1 MITSTPA
8 LRHSNLALQCTRK
21 LRRSLAALLLSIL
34 TAFNIS
40 AVTTG
45 EYAVQLVGITPEP
58 GSTVTS
64 LDSFTL
70 HFDMSDFFEKT
81 GNIDDG
87 TWGIIHSIPRFYLYY
102 GEDTSGEK
110 LAQVTMSYN
119 ENSDLFIPSNSITI
133 SFPEHITLIPGK
145 KYTLSV
151 GSRFYIAQKGVSN
164 SEYATGSRL
173 ELRKDVRTFTYEAA
187 VDEHAS
193 FDVLTEITPESYADI
208 EDLSEVAI
216 KFREAVVVNGDPV
229 ASLTN
234 AKNATESAS
243 STSIVSDPSDPTR
256 IIISFD
262 PQKLY
267 TSNTYNLTIPAGA
280 FSPVSN
286 PEVTSNEISAI
297 YKGAAFREFGIHSL
311 SPENGSTIFPAMI
324 TLIPDFPQ
332 GTGFTYLSKQ
342 PTYDIRL
349 YKGNDTTGEP
359 LASFVGEISSN
370 VYNAVEYDI
379 NYEYEP
385 GTEYTFVVDD
395 DLFKAY
401 EIGGNGK
408 YLTDYKFKGTELHYT
423 TLGRDD
429 LPQLEFI
436 SSSIEDGAELE
447 MLDRFD
453 IKFAP
458 YTVNGQTYSLAAGTT
473 NRWSLLDVTGGQ
485 VKEIKNSTLTYKK
498 DFVLD
503 FSLKTP
509 LYAGHDYRIVIPAG
523 AISVANKFVS
533 GFIANDEITVNFK
546 GATDPVG
553 MAVNGASIVPDCE
566 LNALSIVAFHLPVNA
581 EATKNATMKLISG
594 DTTVKEATLSV
605 ANSGKTAMAIADFSD
620 ADHIPFTPEAAT
632 AYTVVMPEGSVTGPD
647 GVLTNPEQTVA
658 FKGLTPAAAAEFVNV
673 DYTVGGY
680 ASTTYQ
686 ALKDSSIAVAVNP
699 EAGWEIDALTLDGTD
714 VTADIADG
722 IYTTPALTAD
732 SQLALTL
739 RYTDLL
745 YTEDEMSGTVTP
757 EGTTLKAWSENGCI
771 IVEGIEKDDLVSV
784 YNLSGAT
791 LVSFRAT
798 NSRSTIEL
806 PAGEVYIVRVN
817 ETAMKLLNK

>member
-21 LRRSLAALLLSIL
+21 LRRPLAALLLTIL

-40 AVTTG
+40 AVKVG
-45 EYAVQLVGITPEP
+45 EYAVKLVGITPEP
-58 GSTVTS
+58 GSTVST

-70 HFDMSDFFEKT
+70 HFDMSDFFEKS

-87 TWGIIHSIPRFYLYY
+87 TWGVAQIYEDIYLYK
-102 GEDTSGEK
+102 GEGTSGEK
-110 LAQVTMSYN
+110 IAQSTAMYDQYTDEFVPGPDMTLSL
-119 ENSDLFIPSNSITI
+119 DQPTR
-133 SFPEHITLIPGK
+133 LIPGE
-145 KYTLSV
+145 KYTLSI
-151 GSRFYIAQKGVSN
+151 GSMFCIAQKNKSN
-164 SEYATGSRL
+164 STIENGSMLNLYGIPQLYTYTASADL
-173 ELRKDVRTFTYEAA
+173 EAEFDDLYILTPENNSSI
-187 VDEHAS
+187 DE
-193 FDVLTEITPESYADI
+193 LTELIITFE
-208 EDLSEVAI
+208 EDVFI
-216 KFREAVVVNGDPV
+216 NDDPV
-229 ASLTN
+229 ATFVNSKT
-234 AKNATESAS
+234 S
-243 STSIVSDPSDPTR
+243 SDAYSSSSISIDSDNPTR
-256 IIISFD
+256 AIISFS
-262 PQKLY
+262 PQTLY
-267 TSNTYNLTIPAGA
+267 NGTTYNLTIPEGA
-280 FSPVSN
+280 FSPVSD
-286 PEVTSNEISAI
+286 PTKLSKKITAT
-297 YKGAAFREFGIHSL
+297 YKGAAFHEFGINTL
-311 SPENGSTIFPAMI
+311 TPENGLTILPSMI
-324 TLIPDFPQ
+324 TLRPDFPQ

-370 VYNAVEYDI
+370 LYNTVEYDI

-395 DLFKAY
+395 DLIKAY

-423 TLGRDD
+423 TLGRDEI
-429 LPQLEFI
+429 PSLEFL
-436 SSSIEDGAELE
+436 SATIEEGAELE
-447 MLDRFD
+447 LLDRFE

-458 YTVNGQTYSLAAGTT
+458 YTVNGQTYSLGAGKT

-485 VKEIKNSTLTYKK
+485 EKEVKNSTLTYKT
-498 DFVLD
+498 DYVLD
-503 FSLKTP
+503 FSLKTT

-523 AISVANKFVS
+523 AVSIANKFVS
-533 GFIANDEITVNFK
+533 GFIANDEITLNFK

-553 MAVNGASIVPDCE
+553 MAVNGSSIAADSE
-566 LNALSIVAFHLPVNA
+566 LNALSIVAFHLPTNA

-594 DTTVKEATLSV
+594 ETTIKEATLSV

-620 ADHIPFTPEAAT
+620 ADHTPFTPEAAT

-658 FKGLTPAAAAEFVNV
+658 FKGMTPAPVTEFVNV

-680 ASTTYQ
+680 AST
-686 ALKDSSIAVAVNP
+686 AFSAPKDGTLTVAVTP
-699 EAGWEIDALTLDGTD
+699 EAGWEIDALTLDGND

-722 IYTTPALTAD
+722 LYTTPALTAD

-739 RYTDLL
+739 RYADLL